1 MVTSGCNKYY
11 KLIRKKKNLSNT
23 LHEREAIWHT
33 ELNMTFGINFWNKV
47 YNLTSEIKNDNRL
60 KWLQFQ
66 ISRNSLFT
74 NYKVNKFNPNVSPL
88 CRNCQNIEKTSH
100 LMYGCV
106 QVLELWEHI
115 RHFLGTFQI
124 DLDISPRN
132 ILFGNHKES
141 MEDVTNVVILVTKGY
156 IWKTKFD
163 ESPLIFNSFKKYL
176 KNKLEDLKSSLEYID
191 KIVLFDQWNNIF
203 ASL

>member
-1 MVTSGCNKYY
+1 
-11 KLIRKKKNLSNT
+11 
-23 LHEREAIWHT
+23 
-33 ELNMTFGINFWNKV
+33 
-47 YNLTSEIKNDNRL
+47 
-60 KWLQFQ
+60 
-66 ISRNSLFT
+66 
-74 NYKVNKFNPNVSPL
+74 
-88 CRNCQNIEKTSH
+88 
-100 LMYGCV
+100 MYGCV

-141 MEDVTNVVILVTKGY
+141 MEDVINVVILVTKGY